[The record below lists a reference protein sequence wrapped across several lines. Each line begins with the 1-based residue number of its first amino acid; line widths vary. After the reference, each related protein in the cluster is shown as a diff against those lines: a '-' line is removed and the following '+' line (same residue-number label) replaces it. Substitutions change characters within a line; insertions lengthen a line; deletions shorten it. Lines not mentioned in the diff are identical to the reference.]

1 MKIEKLKTKNV
12 NSLLWKDMAVK
23 QLVWGVKRNWHE
35 QSVLQSAI
43 FTIVF
48 FSFFSDS
55 PLRPFL
61 KEEVIRS
68 KNLFCES

>member
-35 QSVLQSAI
+35 QSVLQSVAVWRL
-43 FTIVF
+43 TG
-48 FSFFSDS
+48 
-55 PLRPFL
+55 
-61 KEEVIRS
+61 
-68 KNLFCES
+68 NN